1 LPDSPLHIL
10 LTDPHSGGGG
20 QVRYLGSLA
29 QRLTQWGH
37 RVTIACRADSVLESR
52 ARDTGAAV
60 LPVMEFRS
68 GLRLGAWVR
77 DIASLR
83 RFLRDER
90 PDLIHVNGSQDHWAA
105 AIAQTI
111 SRDRTPLLR
120 TRHNTNRVDNHVA
133 NRWLNE
139 HATAFQIVV
148 CDTVRRDLCAN
159 SGFDAARMVS
169 IHNGVDPAQYQ
180 PDEAARA
187 AARAEF
193 GFGPE
198 DFVFGIAARLAKAK
212 GHEYLLRA
220 MALVKD
226 EFPRMRLLVL
236 GNGPM
241 DAAMKALAA
250 ELGLAARIVWAG
262 FRDDVARCTQAFDA
276 GVLPSI
282 DCDTSSFSVKEE
294 MACEKPMI
302 VSDYGGLI
310 EIVDDGVEG
319 FVVPAGTV
327 EPLAEALAKL
337 MRDPGRAEEMG
348 RAGRARVLR
357 EFSLDQFA
365 GRTLE
370 VYREVIVRA
379 TEGGKR

>member
-1 LPDSPLHIL
+1 MVDSPLHIL

-37 RVTIACRADSVLESR
+37 RVTTACRPGSVLESR
-52 ARDTGAAV
+52 ARESGAAV

-68 GLRLGAWVR
+68 GLRLGAWAR
-77 DIASLR
+77 DIAALR
-83 RFLRDER
+83 RYLREQR
-90 PDLIHVNGSQDHWAA
+90 PDIVHVNGSQDHWATA
-105 AIAQTI
+105 LAQAV

-120 TRHNTNRVDNHVA
+120 TRHNTNRVDNHGA

-139 HATAFQIVV
+139 RATDFQIVV
-148 CDTVRRDLCAN
+148 CDTVRRDLCAH

-169 IHNGVDPAQYQ
+169 IHNGVDPDAYQ
-180 PDEAARA
+180 PDETARDAARA
-187 AARAEF
+187 AF
-193 GFGPE
+193 GFGDE
-198 DFVFGIAARLAKAK
+198 HFVFGIAARLAKAK
-212 GHEYLLRA
+212 GHEFLLRA
-220 MALVKD
+220 MALIKHD
-226 EFPRMRLLVL
+226 FPRMRLLAL
-236 GNGPM
+236 GNGPL
-241 DAAMKALAA
+241 DAALKALAA
-250 ELGLAARIVWAG
+250 ELGLAERIVWAG
-262 FRDDVARCTQAFDA
+262 FRDDVAQCTQAFDA

-294 MACEKPMI
+294 MACSKPMI

-327 EPLAEALAKL
+327 EPLADALAKL
-337 MRDPGRAEEMG
+337 MRDPEHAAEMG

-370 VYREVIVRA
+370 VYRTVIARA
-379 TEGGKR
+379 SEGKR